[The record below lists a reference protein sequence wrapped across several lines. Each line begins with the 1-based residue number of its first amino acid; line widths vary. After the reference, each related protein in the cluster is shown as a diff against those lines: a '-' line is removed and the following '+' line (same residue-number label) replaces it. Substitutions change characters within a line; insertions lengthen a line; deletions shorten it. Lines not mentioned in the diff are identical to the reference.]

1 MNKRKHW
8 RQFCDVF
15 DTILLTTQEHR
26 KISYKFMFCN
36 LCSDG
41 QTSHIYAQL
50 LQLSGSE
57 LFSDQNIKKDLKMS
71 LQETADLVIFTG
83 EILNGKL
90 HFLSSVCENCRLN
103 LLLCHNYVFGVLK
116 KTQSGSCRFLKLL
129 HCYQPTTPD

>member
-15 DTILLTTQEHR
+15 DTILLATLEHR

-57 LFSDQNIKKDLKMS
+57 LFID
-71 LQETADLVIFTG
+71 
-83 EILNGKL
+83 
-90 HFLSSVCENCRLN
+90 
-103 LLLCHNYVFGVLK
+103 
-116 KTQSGSCRFLKLL
+116 
-129 HCYQPTTPD
+129 